1 MGNGTKER
9 MNKEGLQLSIE
20 DIDKFEYCRN
30 MSMEQKLAFI
40 SFIYEISVALYNSYR
55 PPDEPRQNAKSI

>member
-1 MGNGTKER
+1 
-9 MNKEGLQLSIE
+9 MNKEDLQLSIE

-55 PPDEPRQNAKSI
+55 PGNEARQNAKRLEEKEK